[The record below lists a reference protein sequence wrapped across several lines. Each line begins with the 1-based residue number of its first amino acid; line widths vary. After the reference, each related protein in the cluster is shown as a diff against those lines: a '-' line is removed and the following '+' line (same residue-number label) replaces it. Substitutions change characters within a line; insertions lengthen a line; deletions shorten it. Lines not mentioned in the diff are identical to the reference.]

1 MNIYTDGACRNN
13 AKGKGDGGWACVV
26 LQPVKGQSMQEVFRD
41 SGYVSGTTNQVMEIR
56 AVTEAF
62 EFLSDHTGMINLYSD
77 SAYVINCLKDRWYDK
92 WRENGWKNSKKKPVE
107 NQDEWERLLGAV
119 EGYNVNFYHIKRN
132 STKYITEMDS
142 LAKEASKKETNQE
155 L

>member
-13 AKGKGDGGWACVV
+13 VKGKGDGGWACVI
-26 LQPVKGQSMQEVFRD
+26 LKPVKGQNMQEVFRD

-62 EFLSDHTGMINLYSD
+62 EFLGDHNGMINLYSD

-92 WRENGWKNSKKKPVE
+92 WRENGWKNSKKKLVE
-107 NQDEWERLLGAV
+107 NREDWERLLEAA
-119 EGYNVNFYHIKRN
+119 ENLSVNFYHIGRN
-132 STKYITEMDS
+132 STRYITEMDA
-142 LAKEASKKETNQE
+142 LAKDASKRETNQE
-155 L
+155 S